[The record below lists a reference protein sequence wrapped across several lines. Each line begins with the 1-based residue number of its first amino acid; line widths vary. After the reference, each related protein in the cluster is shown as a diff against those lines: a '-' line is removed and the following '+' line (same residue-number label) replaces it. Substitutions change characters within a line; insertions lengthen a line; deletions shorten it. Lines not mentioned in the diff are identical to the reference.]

1 LTDRRTEPVP
11 PQESRPVS
19 RPVAPQGSRSFSR
32 PVSPPFSLPVPTDR
46 FVLGLLAVAVLCLVA
61 PAPLVVLIVGDLVLL
76 VLAGVDV
83 ALAPRPA
90 VVTVARDLPA
100 IVGLGGEATVTWRVG
115 NPTGRA
121 LSVRVADELAPSLR
135 PGRRRLHLRV
145 PRRGEVAASTV
156 LRPTRRGRFRPIEV
170 VVRVAGPLGL
180 AARQG
185 RRRLPAVLRV
195 YPPFSSRDEAEL
207 RVERARILE
216 VGLRSARGRGG
227 GTEFEQLREWT
238 PDDETRRIDWAA
250 TARSGKPIVRTYRAE
265 RNQTVLVLLDN
276 GRVQAGQ
283 VAGAPRVEH
292 AMDAVLLLTYLA
304 TKLGDRC
311 GLVAYDG
318 AVRAV
323 VPPSQRSTQLSRVS
337 EALYDLRPA
346 LVESDHRGAFTEA
359 LARFRRRSLFVV
371 LTDLNEQAVV
381 ETLLPAL
388 PLLLRRH
395 LVVVG
400 SVRDPEVERWAASS
414 PTEAGLAYR
423 KAAAVAA
430 LDERHRLAAR
440 LRGLGVIVVDAAPGS
455 LAPALGDAYLDA
467 KARGRL

>member
-1 LTDRRTEPVP
+1 MPTARL
-11 PQESRPVS
+11 
-19 RPVAPQGSRSFSR
+19 VA
-32 PVSPPFSLPVPTDR
+32 
-46 FVLGLLAVAVLCLVA
+46 GLVAVAAACLVA
-61 PAPLVVLIVGDLVLL
+61 PAPLLVLVIGDLVLVAL
-76 VLAGVDV
+76 TMIDV
-83 ALAPRPA
+83 VLAPRPSA
-90 VVTVARDLPA
+90 VTVARQLPA
-100 IVGLGGEATVTWRVG
+100 ILGLGGEGTLTWTVG

-121 LSVRVADELAPSLR
+121 LSVQVSDELAPSLGA
-135 PGRRRLHLRV
+135 GRRRLALRL
-145 PRRGEVAASTV
+145 PRRGEVTASTV
-156 LRPTRRGRFRPIEV
+156 LRPSRRGRFTPSEV

-185 RRRLPAVLRV
+185 RRQLPGVLRV
-195 YPPFSSRDEAEL
+195 YPPFGSRDEAEL

-227 GTEFEQLREWT
+227 GTEFEQLREWS

-250 TARSGKPIVRTYRAE
+250 TARSAKPIIRTYRAE

-283 VAGAPRVEH
+283 VAGVARVEH

-304 TKLGDRC
+304 TRLGDRC
-311 GLVAYDG
+311 GLVAYD
-318 AVRAV
+318 AEVRSV

-337 EALYDLRPA
+337 EALYDLQPA

-359 LARFRRRSLFVV
+359 LVRFRRRSMFVL
-371 LTDLNEQAVV
+371 LTELNEQAVG

-400 SVRDPEVERWAASS
+400 SVRDPEVERWAAAT
-414 PTEAGLAYR
+414 PTEAGLVYR

-430 LDERHRLAAR
+430 LDERQRLAAR
-440 LRGLGVIVVDAAPGS
+440 LRGLGVVVVDAAPGR

>member
-1 LTDRRTEPVP
+1 MGRL
-11 PQESRPVS
+11 S
-19 RPVAPQGSRSFSR
+19 A
-32 PVSPPFSLPVPTDR
+32 PVPTPR
-46 FVLGLLAVAVLCLVA
+46 FAAALLALAGLCLIA
-61 PAPLVVLIVGDLVLL
+61 PSPLLVLVVGDVLLVVLA
-76 VLAGVDV
+76 LADA
-83 ALAPRPA
+83 ALAPRPSR
-90 VVTVARDLPA
+90 VSVSRDLPA

-121 LSVRVADELAPSLR
+121 LAVQVADELAPSLR
-135 PGRRRLHLRV
+135 PGRRRLALRV
-145 PRRGEVAASTV
+145 PRRGEVVASTV
-156 LRPTRRGRFRPIEV
+156 VRPQRRGRFTPSEL

-180 AARQG
+180 GARQG
-185 RRRLPAVLRV
+185 RRQLPGVLRV
-195 YPPFSSRDEAEL
+195 YPPFRSRDEAEL

-238 PDDETRRIDWAA
+238 PDDETNRVDWAA

-265 RNQTVLVLLDN
+265 RNQTVLVLIDN

-283 VAGAPRVEH
+283 VAGVPRVEH

-311 GLVAYDG
+311 GLVAYDS

-323 VPPSQRSTQLSRVS
+323 VAPSQRSTQLSRVS
-337 EALYDLRPA
+337 EALYDLQPA

-359 LARFRRRSLFVV
+359 LVRFRRRALFVV
-371 LTDLNEQAVV
+371 LTELNEQAVG

-395 LVVVG
+395 LVMVG
-400 SVRDPEVERWAASS
+400 SVRDPEVERWAAST

-423 KAAAVAA
+423 KAAAIGA
-430 LDERHRLAAR
+430 LEERHLLATR
-440 LRGLGVIVVDAAPGS
+440 LRGLGVVVIDAPPGK
-455 LAPALGDAYLDA
+455 LAPALGDAYLDI

>member
-1 LTDRRTEPVP
+1 MSVI
-11 PQESRPVS
+11 RP
-19 RPVAPQGSRSFSR
+19 ALAA
-32 PVSPPFSLPVPTDR
+32 LPVPTGR
-46 FVLGLLAVAVLCLVA
+46 FVLVLLAVAGLCFVA
-61 PAPLVVLIVGDLVLL
+61 PAPLAVLVVGDLVLL
-76 VLAGVDV
+76 GLVAADV
-83 ALAPRPA
+83 ALAPPPA
-90 VVTVARDLPA
+90 AVTVSRELPA

-115 NPTGRA
+115 NPTNRA
-121 LSVRVADELAPSLR
+121 LSIEVADELAPSLR
-135 PGRRRLHLRV
+135 AGRRRLLLRV

-156 LRPTRRGRFRPIEV
+156 LRPSRRGRFSLSEV
-170 VVRVAGPLGL
+170 VVRVRGPLGL

-195 YPPFSSRDEAEL
+195 YPPFSSREEAEL

-238 PDDETRRIDWAA
+238 PDDETRRLDWAA

-265 RNQTVLVLLDN
+265 RNQAVLVLVDN

-283 VAGAPRVEH
+283 VSGVPRVEH

-311 GLVAYDG
+311 GLLAYD
-318 AVRAV
+318 ATVRAV
-323 VPPSQRSTQLSRVS
+323 VPPSQRSTQLARVS
-337 EALYDLRPA
+337 EALYALQPA

-359 LARFRRRSLFVV
+359 LARFRRRSMFVV
-371 LTDLNEQAVV
+371 LTDLNEQAVL

-400 SVRDPEVERWAASS
+400 SVRDPEVERWAAAT
-414 PTEAGLAYR
+414 PPEATLAYR

-430 LDERHRLAAR
+430 LDERHRLAGR
-440 LRGLGVIVVDAAPGS
+440 LRGLGVIVVDAPPGAF
-455 LAPALGDAYLDA
+455 APALGDAYLDA
-467 KARGRL
+467 KASGRL

>member
-1 LTDRRTEPVP
+1 
-11 PQESRPVS
+11 
-19 RPVAPQGSRSFSR
+19 
-32 PVSPPFSLPVPTDR
+32 
-46 FVLGLLAVAVLCLVA
+46 
-61 PAPLVVLIVGDLVLL
+61 
-76 VLAGVDV
+76 
-83 ALAPRPA
+83 
-90 VVTVARDLPA
+90 
-100 IVGLGGEATVTWRVG
+100 
-115 NPTGRA
+115 
-121 LSVRVADELAPSLR
+121 
-135 PGRRRLHLRV
+135 
-145 PRRGEVAASTV
+145 
-156 LRPTRRGRFRPIEV
+156 
-170 VVRVAGPLGL
+170 
-180 AARQG
+180 
-185 RRRLPAVLRV
+185 VLRV
-195 YPPFSSRDEAEL
+195 YPPFRSRDEAEL
-207 RVERARILE
+207 RVERGRILE
-216 VGLRSARGRGG
+216 VGLRSAKGRGG

-238 PDDETRRIDWAA
+238 PDDETRRLDWAA
-250 TARSGKPIVRTYRAE
+250 TARTGKPIVRTYRAE

-283 VAGAPRVEH
+283 VAGVPRVEH

-304 TKLGDRC
+304 TRLGDRC
-311 GLVAYDG
+311 GLVAYDA

-323 VPPSQRSTQLSRVS
+323 VAPSQRGAQLSRVS
-337 EALYDLRPA
+337 EALYDLQPA

-359 LARFRRRSLFVV
+359 LVRFRRRAMFVV
-371 LTDLNEQAVV
+371 LTELNEQAVS

-400 SVRDPEVERWAASS
+400 SVRDPEVERWASAT

-440 LRGLGVIVVDAAPGS
+440 LRGLGVVVVDAAPGK

>member
-1 LTDRRTEPVP
+1 MGRL
-11 PQESRPVS
+11 S
-19 RPVAPQGSRSFSR
+19 A
-32 PVSPPFSLPVPTDR
+32 PVPTAR
-46 FVLGLLAVAVLCLVA
+46 LVVALLAVAVVCFVAPSPLAVLLGGDLLLVA
-61 PAPLVVLIVGDLVLL
+61 
-76 VLAGVDV
+76 LALADA
-83 ALAPRPA
+83 ALAPRPSR
-90 VVTVARDLPA
+90 VTVERDLPA
-100 IVGLGGEATVTWRVG
+100 IIGLGGEGTVTWRVG

-121 LSVRVADELAPSLR
+121 LSVQVSDELAPSLHA
-135 PGRRRLHLRV
+135 GRRRLSLRV
-145 PRRGEVAASTV
+145 PRRGEAVASTV
-156 LRPTRRGRFRPIEV
+156 LRPSRRGRFTPKEV

-185 RRRLPAVLRV
+185 GRQLPSLLRV
-195 YPPFSSRDEAEL
+195 YPPFRSRDEAEL

-238 PDDETRRIDWAA
+238 PDDETRRVDWAA
-250 TARSGKPIVRTYRAE
+250 TARTGKPIVRTYRAE
-265 RNQTVLVLLDN
+265 RNQTVVVLLDN

-283 VAGAPRVEH
+283 VAGVPRVEH
-292 AMDAVLLLTYLA
+292 AMDAVLLLTFLA

-311 GLVAYDG
+311 GLVAYDSV
-318 AVRAV
+318 VRSV

-337 EALYDLRPA
+337 EALYDLQPA

-359 LARFRRRSLFVV
+359 LVRFRRRSMFVV
-371 LTDLNEQAVV
+371 LTELNEQSVS

-400 SVRDPEVERWAASS
+400 SVRDPEVEQWAAAT
-414 PTEAGLAYR
+414 PTEASLAYR
-423 KAAAVAA
+423 KAAAIVA
-430 LDERHRLAAR
+430 LDERHRLAGR
-440 LRGLGVIVVDAAPGS
+440 LRAAGVVVVDAPPGK

>member
-1 LTDRRTEPVP
+1 MGRL
-11 PQESRPVS
+11 S
-19 RPVAPQGSRSFSR
+19 A
-32 PVSPPFSLPVPTDR
+32 PVPTRR
-46 FVLGLLAVAVLCLVA
+46 FAAALLAVAGACLVA
-61 PAPLVVLIVGDLVLL
+61 PSPLLVLLAGDLVLL
-76 VLAGVDV
+76 ALGLADVL
-83 ALAPRPA
+83 LAPRPS
-90 VVTVARDLPA
+90 VVTVGRDLPA
-100 IVGLGGEATVTWRVG
+100 ILGLGGEGTVTWRVG

-121 LSVRVADELAPSLR
+121 LSVEVADELAPSLH
-135 PGRRRLHLRV
+135 PGRRRFGLRV
-145 PRRGEVAASTV
+145 PRRGEAVASTV
-156 LRPTRRGRFRPIEV
+156 LRPTRRGRFSPVEV

-180 AARQG
+180 WARQG
-185 RRRLPAVLRV
+185 RRDLPGVLRV
-195 YPPFSSRDEAEL
+195 YPPFRSRDEAEL

-238 PDDETRRIDWAA
+238 PDDETRRLDWAA
-250 TARSGKPIVRTYRAE
+250 TARLGKPIVRTYRAE

-283 VAGAPRVEH
+283 VAGVPRVEH

-304 TKLGDRC
+304 TRLGDRC
-311 GLVAYDG
+311 GLVAYDA

-323 VPPSQRSTQLSRVS
+323 VSPSQRGAQLSRVS
-337 EALYDLRPA
+337 EALYDLQPA

-359 LARFRRRSLFVV
+359 LVRFRRRAMFVV
-371 LTDLNEQAVV
+371 LTELNEQSVS

-400 SVRDPEVERWAASS
+400 SVRDPEVERWASTT

-440 LRGLGVIVVDAAPGS
+440 LRGLGVVVVDAAPGK

-467 KARGRL
+467 KARGSL

>member
-1 LTDRRTEPVP
+1 MRRL
-11 PQESRPVS
+11 S
-19 RPVAPQGSRSFSR
+19 A
-32 PVSPPFSLPVPTDR
+32 PVPTAR
-46 FVLGLLAVAVLCLVA
+46 LVAALVAVAALALVA
-61 PAPLVVLIVGDLVLL
+61 PSPVLVLVVGDLVLL
-76 VLAGVDV
+76 ALAAADV
-83 ALAPRPA
+83 ALAPPPA
-90 VVTVARDLPA
+90 ALSVARDLPA
-100 IVGLGGEATVTWRVG
+100 ILGLGGEGTVTWRVG

-121 LSVRVADELAPSLR
+121 LSVDLADELAPSLR
-135 PGRRRLHLRV
+135 PGRRRLGLRV
-145 PRRGEVAASTV
+145 PRRGEALATTV
-156 LRPTRRGRFRPIEV
+156 VRPTRRGRFAPEEV

-180 AARQG
+180 GARQG
-185 RRRLPAVLRV
+185 RRRLPGVLRV
-195 YPPFSSRDEAEL
+195 YPPFRSRQEAEL

-238 PDDETRRIDWAA
+238 PDDETRRLDWAA

-283 VAGAPRVEH
+283 VDGVPRVEH

-304 TKLGDRC
+304 TRLGDRC

-318 AVRAV
+318 RVRAV
-323 VPPSQRSTQLSRVS
+323 VPPSARTAQLSRVS
-337 EALYDLRPA
+337 EALYDLQPA

-359 LARFRRRSLFVV
+359 LTRFRRRALFVV
-371 LTDLNEQAVV
+371 LTELNEQAVG

-395 LVVVG
+395 LVMVG
-400 SVRDPEVERWAASS
+400 SVRDPEVERWAAAS

-423 KAAAVAA
+423 KAAAIAA
-430 LDERHRLAAR
+430 LDERRGLAAR
-440 LRGLGVIVVDAAPGS
+440 LRGLGVIVVDAAPGR
-455 LAPALGDAYLDA
+455 LAPQLGDAYLDA

>member
-1 LTDRRTEPVP
+1 MTRRL
-11 PQESRPVS
+11 S
-19 RPVAPQGSRSFSR
+19 A
-32 PVSPPFSLPVPTDR
+32 PVPTAR
-46 FVLGLLAVAVLCLVA
+46 FVVALVAVAGLCLVA
-61 PAPLVVLIVGDLVLL
+61 PSPLL
-76 VLAGVDV
+76 VLVLGDVLVLVLGLVDV
-83 ALAPRPA
+83 ALTPRPG
-90 VVTVARDLPA
+90 VINVARDLPA
-100 IVGLGGEATVTWRVG
+100 IIGLGGEGTVTWRVG

-121 LSVRVADELAPSLR
+121 LSVQVADELAPSLR
-135 PGRRRLHLRV
+135 PGRRRLVLRV
-145 PRRGEVAASTV
+145 PRRGEAAASTV
-156 LRPTRRGRFRPIEV
+156 LRPTRRGRFAPEEV

-180 AARQG
+180 GARQA
-185 RRRLPAVLRV
+185 RRRLPGVLRV
-195 YPPFSSRDEAEL
+195 YPPFRSRDEAEL
-207 RVERARILE
+207 RVERSRILE

-238 PDDETRRIDWAA
+238 PDDETWRLDWAA

-283 VAGAPRVEH
+283 VAGVPRVEH

-304 TKLGDRC
+304 TRLGDRC
-311 GLVAYDG
+311 GLVAYDA

-323 VPPSQRSTQLSRVS
+323 VAPSQRGAQLSRVS
-337 EALYDLRPA
+337 EALYDLHPA

-359 LARFRRRSLFVV
+359 LARFRRRAMFVV
-371 LTDLNEQAVV
+371 LTELNEQSVG

-400 SVRDPEVERWAASS
+400 SVRDPEVESWAAAT

-440 LRGLGVIVVDAAPGS
+440 LRGLGVVVVYPAPGA

>member
-1 LTDRRTEPVP
+1 MPRL
-11 PQESRPVS
+11 S
-19 RPVAPQGSRSFSR
+19 A
-32 PVSPPFSLPVPTDR
+32 PVPTPR
-46 FVLGLLAVAVLCLVA
+46 LVGALVAVAALCFVA
-61 PAPLVVLIVGDLVLL
+61 PSPLL
-76 VLAGVDV
+76 VLIAGDLLLLALALVDV
-83 ALAPRPA
+83 VLAPTPS
-90 VVTVARDLPA
+90 TVSVGRDLPA
-100 IVGLGGEATVTWRVG
+100 ILGLGTEGTVTWRVG

-121 LSVRVADELAPSLR
+121 LSVQVADELAPSLR
-135 PGRRRLHLRV
+135 PGRRRLSLRV
-145 PRRGEVAASTV
+145 PRRGEAVASTV
-156 LRPTRRGRFRPIEV
+156 LRPLRRGRFAPTEV
-170 VVRVAGPLGL
+170 VVRIAGPLGL
-180 AARQG
+180 GARQG
-185 RRRLPAVLRV
+185 RRELPGVLRV
-195 YPPFSSRDEAEL
+195 YPPFRSRDEAEL

-238 PDDETRRIDWAA
+238 PDDETRRLDWAA

-283 VAGAPRVEH
+283 VAGVPRVEH

-311 GLVAYDG
+311 GLVAYDA

-323 VPPSQRSTQLSRVS
+323 VPPSQRSAQLARVS
-337 EALYDLRPA
+337 EALYDLQPA

-359 LARFRRRSLFVV
+359 LVRFRRRAMFVV
-371 LTDLNEQAVV
+371 LTELNEQSVG

-400 SVRDPEVERWAASS
+400 SVRDPEVERWAAANA
-414 PTEAGLAYR
+414 TEAGLAYR

-430 LDERHRLAAR
+430 LEERHRLAST
-440 LRGLGVIVVDAAPGS
+440 LRGLGVVVVDAAPGQ

-467 KARGRL
+467 KARGSL

>member
-1 LTDRRTEPVP
+1 MTAQRA
-11 PQESRPVS
+11 
-19 RPVAPQGSRSFSR
+19 APL
-32 PVSPPFSLPVPTDR
+32 SLPVPTAR
-46 FVLGLLAVAVLCLVA
+46 FVLGLVAVAGLCFVA
-61 PAPLVVLIVGDLVLL
+61 PSPLAVLIVGDLVLL
-76 VLAGVDV
+76 ALAVADA
-83 ALAPRPA
+83 ALAPRPS
-90 VVTVARDLPA
+90 VVTVARELPA
-100 IVGLGGEATVTWRVG
+100 IVGLGAEATVTWRIG
-115 NPTGRA
+115 NPTSRA
-121 LSVRVADELAPSLR
+121 LSVQVADELAPSLQA
-135 PGRRRLHLRV
+135 GRRRLFLRV
-145 PRRGEVAASTV
+145 PRRGEVTASTV
-156 LRPTRRGRFRPIEV
+156 LRPTRRGRFTPTEV
-170 VVRVAGPLGL
+170 VVRVAGPLGM

-185 RRRLPAVLRV
+185 RRRLPSVLRV
-195 YPPFSSRDEAEL
+195 YPPFTSRAQAEL

-238 PDDETRRIDWAA
+238 PDDETRRVDWAA
-250 TARSGKPIVRTYRAE
+250 TARSAKPIVRTYRAE

-304 TKLGDRC
+304 TRLGDRC
-311 GLVAYDG
+311 GLLAYDA

-337 EALYDLRPA
+337 EALYDLQPA

-359 LARFRRRSLFVV
+359 LARFRRRSMFVV
-371 LTDLNEQAVV
+371 LTDLNEQAVL

-400 SVRDPEVERWAASS
+400 SVRDPEVERWAAATPS
-414 PTEAGLAYR
+414 EASLAYR

-430 LDERHRLAAR
+430 LDERHRLAGR
-440 LRGLGVIVVDAAPGS
+440 LRALGVTVVDAAPGAF
-455 LAPALGDAYLDA
+455 APSLGDAYLDA
-467 KARGRL
+467 KARGSL

>member
-1 LTDRRTEPVP
+1 MRR
-11 PQESRPVS
+11 
-19 RPVAPQGSRSFSR
+19 AA
-32 PVSPPFSLPVPTDR
+32 PVPTAR
-46 FVLGLLAVAVLCLVA
+46 LAWGLVAVAGLCLVA
-61 PAPLVVLIVGDLVLL
+61 PAPLLVLVVGDLVLL
-76 VLAGVDV
+76 VLAALDV
-83 ALAPRPA
+83 ALAPRPGA
-90 VVTVARDLPA
+90 VTVARQLPA
-100 IVGLGGEATVTWRVG
+100 IVGLGGEATVTWQVG

-121 LSVRVADELAPSLR
+121 LSVRMADELAPSLR
-135 PGRRRLHLRV
+135 AGRRRLNLRV
-145 PRRGEVAASTV
+145 PRGGEVAASTV
-156 LRPTRRGRFRPIEV
+156 LRPSRRGRFTPTEV

-185 RRRLPAVLRV
+185 RRSLPGVLRV
-195 YPPFSSRDEAEL
+195 YPPFASRAEAEL

-238 PDDETRRIDWAA
+238 PDDETRRVDWAA
-250 TARSGKPIVRTYRAE
+250 TARTGKTIVRTYRAE

-283 VAGAPRVEH
+283 VAGVARVEH

-304 TKLGDRC
+304 TRLGDRC
-311 GLVAYDG
+311 GLVAYD
-318 AVRAV
+318 AVVRAV

-337 EALYDLRPA
+337 EALYDLEPA

-359 LARFRRRSLFVV
+359 LVRFGRRAMFVV
-371 LTDLNEQAVV
+371 LTELNDQSVG

-400 SVRDPEVERWAASS
+400 SVRDPEVERWAAAT

-430 LDERHRLAAR
+430 LDERQRLAAR
-440 LRGLGVIVVDAAPGS
+440 LRGLGVVVVDAAPGR

>member
-1 LTDRRTEPVP
+1 MGRL
-11 PQESRPVS
+11 
-19 RPVAPQGSRSFSR
+19 AA
-32 PVSPPFSLPVPTDR
+32 PVPTPR
-46 FVLGLLAVAVLCLVA
+46 LVAGLVAVAGLCLVA
-61 PAPLVVLIVGDLVLL
+61 PSPLAVLLAGDLLL
-76 VLAGVDV
+76 LALAIADA

-90 VVTVARDLPA
+90 VVTVGRDLPA
-100 IVGLGGEATVTWRVG
+100 IVGLGGEGTVTWRVG
-115 NPTGRA
+115 NPTGRT
-121 LSVRVADELAPSLR
+121 LSVQVADELAPSLR
-135 PGRRRLHLRV
+135 PGRRRLALRV
-145 PRRGEVAASTV
+145 PRRGEAVATTV
-156 LRPTRRGRFRPIEV
+156 LRPSRRGRFSPEEV

-185 RRRLPAVLRV
+185 RRRLPGVLRV
-195 YPPFSSRDEAEL
+195 YPPFRSRDEAEL

-238 PDDETRRIDWAA
+238 PDDETRRVDWAA
-250 TARSGKPIVRTYRAE
+250 TARIGKPIVRTYRAE

-283 VAGAPRVEH
+283 VAGVPRVEH

-311 GLVAYDG
+311 GLVAYDA

-323 VPPSQRSTQLSRVS
+323 VPPSPRGTQLARVS
-337 EALYDLRPA
+337 EALYDLQPA

-359 LARFRRRSLFVV
+359 LVRFRRRSLFVV
-371 LTDLNEQAVV
+371 LTELNEQSVL

-400 SVRDPEVERWAASS
+400 SVRDPEVERWAAAT

-423 KAAAVAA
+423 KAAAIAT
-430 LDERHRLAAR
+430 LDERHHLAAR
-440 LRGLGVIVVDAAPGS
+440 LRSLGVVVVDAEPGA